1 MILGVSKTS
10 SSTFISEGALRL
22 TAPFVL
28 ADHGSTCSVSFQ
40 VSATNYYK
48 GKQIQYEAQLILGYV
63 GSSASHEEPHIGMVC
78 YK

>member
-22 TAPFVL
+22 TVPFVL

-40 VSATNYYK
+40 VSTTNYYK
-48 GKQIQYEAQLILGYV
+48 GKQIQYEAQLILGYA
-63 GSSASHEEPHIGMVC
+63 GLPASHEEPHIGMLC